1 MTKKTPFYERH
12 LALGA
17 KLVDFADFLMPINY
31 SGVNHEHMQVRENV
45 GVFDVS
51 HMGEFYVEGE
61 KAEDYLQS
69 ITINN
74 VKALNDGQA
83 QYTAMCY
90 PDGGII
96 DDFLIYRFHKNKF
109 MLAVNASNIAK
120 DYAWAEKHLIDGASL
135 RDCSDETA
143 LLAIQGPN
151 TLKVLQKLTNTKL
164 TDIPFYHFCEGIL
177 AGKKLLISRTGY
189 TGEPGFEL
197 YHKPQDSLELWDSI
211 FEAGDDIGIE
221 AVGLAA
227 RDTLRLE
234 MKYILYGNDIDK
246 NTNPLEAGLGWIT
259 KLDND
264 DFIAKETLL
273 KIKKEKPSQRL
284 IAFKMVDRG
293 IPRHDYQLYIANEK
307 VGKVTSG
314 TMSPSLK
321 IGIGMGYVKREL
333 AKVGTEIDMDV
344 RGKRLKAIIVKPP
357 FVNSSPMNL

>member
-1 MTKKTPFYERH
+1 
-12 LALGA
+12 
-17 KLVDFADFLMPINY
+17 
-31 SGVNHEHMQVRENV
+31 
-45 GVFDVS
+45 
-51 HMGEFYVEGE
+51 
-61 KAEDYLQS
+61 
-69 ITINN
+69 
-74 VKALNDGQA
+74 
-83 QYTAMCY
+83 
-90 PDGGII
+90 
-96 DDFLIYRFHKNKF
+96 
-109 MLAVNASNIAK
+109 
-120 DYAWAEKHLIDGASL
+120 
-135 RDCSDETA
+135 
-143 LLAIQGPN
+143 
-151 TLKVLQKLTNTKL
+151 
-164 TDIPFYHFCEGIL
+164 
-177 AGKKLLISRTGY
+177 
-189 TGEPGFEL
+189 
-197 YHKPQDSLELWDSI
+197 DSLELWDSI